1 MEEEDSILLS
11 KFEKIRGYS
20 SDMFAG
26 EEWREFDYFVE
37 GYILATQEANINNK
51 LNN

>member
-1 MEEEDSILLS
+1 MEEKSILLS

-20 SDMFAG
+20 SNLFAG

-37 GYILATQEANINNK
+37 GYKLALQEAKNAIENP
-51 LNN
+51 

>member
-1 MEEEDSILLS
+1 MENEKSVLLS

-20 SDMFAG
+20 IDMFAG

-37 GYILATQEANINNK
+37 GYKLAIQESKNALEN
-51 LNN
+51 L

>member
-1 MEEEDSILLS
+1 MENEKSVLLS

-20 SDMFAG
+20 SNMFAG

-37 GYILATQEANINNK
+37 GYKLAVQEAKKAIEN
-51 LNN
+51 L